1 MLLLKN
7 YLKEPFDCKCG
18 RTHCAGTKA
27 IYVGPGAVRNLP
39 LLLNDCAFAGR
50 GLIVG
55 DDNTFAVAGDT
66 VNRILNLANRP
77 FERLTLPAAK
87 NSNKVKADF
96 KTLQMIAKVLKNDF
110 QWAIA
115 VGSGTINDLVKIA
128 AYQANVPYI
137 VIATASSM
145 DGYLSANAAYL
156 KNGVKLQVT
165 SLCPPVGVIADN
177 SFLKTAPAELVRSG
191 LGDCLGKVVS
201 LMEWQLNSFVS
212 NELYCD
218 KISRLV
224 KTELKKLLETARTH
238 PLDSEEFN
246 AALIKMLLISGLAMQ
261 LNGNSAPASG
271 GEHWISHAI
280 VMYHFAKYGDVK
292 TLHGLEVAVG
302 AALLMEQYRKFFRSR
317 KVKKLHAI
325 DVDHYQECSRDWAGL
340 KIDTDP
346 VAKQKIEHL
355 SQHHARLAGLAQPE
369 FRRSVAGLL
378 ELMDPVKKLYRKFE
392 LPAEFKDLG
401 ITDEDAAFIQK
412 NAKVIRNRVSII
424 DVSALLI

>member
-27 IYVGPGAVRNLP
+27 IYIGPGAVRNLA

-50 GLIVG
+50 GLVVG
-55 DDNTFAVAGDT
+55 DDNTFAVAGET

-87 NSNKVKADF
+87 NSSKVKPDY

-110 QWAIA
+110 QWVIA
-115 VGSGTINDLVKIA
+115 VGSGTVNDLVKIA
-128 AYQANVPYI
+128 ADQANIPYI

-165 SLCPPVGVIADN
+165 NLCPPVGVIADSN
-177 SFLKTAPAELVRSG
+177 FLKTAPAELVRSG
-191 LGDCLGKVVS
+191 LGDCLGKAVS
-201 LMEWQLNSFVS
+201 LLEWQLNNAVS
-212 NELYCD
+212 NEVYCD

-224 KTELKKLLETARTH
+224 KSELKQLLEIARTQT
-238 PLDSEEFN
+238 LDSEEFN
-246 AALIKMLLISGLAMQ
+246 AALIKMLLVSGLAMQ

-302 AALLMEQYRKFFRSR
+302 SALLMEQYRKFFRGR
-317 KVKKLHAI
+317 KVKKLREV
-325 DVDHYQECSRDWAGL
+325 DVEHYQNCSRDWAGL
-340 KIDTDP
+340 KVDTDNI
-346 VAKQKIEHL
+346 VKQKIEHL
-355 SQHHARLAGLAQPE
+355 TRHHQNFTVLTTPA
-369 FRRSVAGLL
+369 FRRSAAGLL
-378 ELMDPVKKLYRKFE
+378 ELIDPIKKLYRKFE

-401 ITDEDAAFIQK
+401 ITDEDAAFILQ

-424 DVSALLI
+424 DVNALLV

>member
-27 IYVGPGAVRNLP
+27 IYIGPGAVRNLA

-50 GLIVG
+50 GLVVG
-55 DDNTFAVAGDT
+55 DDNTFAVAGET

-87 NSNKVKADF
+87 NSSKVKPDY

-110 QWAIA
+110 QWVIA
-115 VGSGTINDLVKIA
+115 VGSGTVNDLVKIA
-128 AYQANVPYI
+128 ADQANIPYI

-165 SLCPPVGVIADN
+165 NLCPPVGVIADSN
-177 SFLKTAPAELVRSG
+177 FLKTAPAELVRSG
-191 LGDCLGKVVS
+191 LGDCLGKAVS
-201 LMEWQLNSFVS
+201 LLEWQLNNAVS
-212 NELYCD
+212 NEVYCD

-224 KTELKKLLETARTH
+224 KSELKQLLEIARTQT
-238 PLDSEEFN
+238 LDSEEFN
-246 AALIKMLLISGLAMQ
+246 AALIKMLLVSGLAMQ

-302 AALLMEQYRKFFRSR
+302 SALLMQEYRKFFRGR
-317 KVKKLHAI
+317 KVKKLREV
-325 DVDHYQECSRDWAGL
+325 DVEHYQNCSRDWAGL
-340 KIDTDP
+340 KVDTDNI
-346 VAKQKIEHL
+346 VKQKIEHL
-355 SQHHARLAGLAQPE
+355 TRHHQNFTVLTTPA
-369 FRRSVAGLL
+369 FRRSAAGLL
-378 ELMDPVKKLYRKFE
+378 ELIDPIKKLYRKFE
-392 LPAEFKDLG
+392 LPAEFMDLG
-401 ITDEDAAFIQK
+401 ITDEDAAFILQ

-424 DVSALLI
+424 DVNALLV

>member
-39 LLLNDCAFAGR
+39 LLLTDCAFAGR
-50 GLIVG
+50 GLVVG
-55 DDNTFAVAGDT
+55 DDNTFAVAGDA

-77 FERLTLPAAK
+77 FERLTLPVAK
-87 NSNKVKADF
+87 NCTKVKADY
-96 KTLQMIAKVLKNDF
+96 KSLQMIAKVLKNDF

-128 AYQANVPYI
+128 AYQANIPYI
-137 VIATASSM
+137 VVATASSM

-165 SLCPPVGVIADN
+165 DLCPPVGVIAD
-177 SFLKTAPAELVRSG
+177 SQFLKTAPAELVRSG

-201 LMEWQLNSFVS
+201 LLEWQLNNTVS
-212 NELYCD
+212 NEIYCD

-224 KTELKKLLETARTH
+224 KTELKKLLEVAQNNT
-238 PLDSEEFN
+238 LDSEEFS
-246 AALIKMLLISGLAMQ
+246 AALIKMLLVSGLAMQ

-302 AALLMEQYRKFFRSR
+302 SALLMQEYRKFFRGR
-317 KVKKLHAI
+317 KVKKLREI
-325 DVDHYQECSRDWAGL
+325 NVEDYRNCGRDWAGL
-340 KIDTDP
+340 KIDTAGI
-346 VAKQKIEHL
+346 VQQKIEHL
-355 SQHHARLAGLAQPE
+355 TRHHQNFSALAAPE
-369 FRRSVAGLL
+369 FRRSAAGLL
-378 ELMDPVKKLYRKFE
+378 ELMDPIKKLYRKFE

-401 ITDEDAAFIQK
+401 ITDEDAAFILQ
-412 NAKVIRNRVSII
+412 NAKVIRSRFSII
-424 DVSALLI
+424 DVNTILI

>member
-27 IYVGPGAVRNLP
+27 IYAGSGAVRNLP
-39 LLLNDCAFAGR
+39 LLLNDCAVSGR
-50 GLIVG
+50 GLVVG
-55 DDNTFAVAGDT
+55 DDNTFAVAGEA

-87 NSNKVKADF
+87 NSDKVKADY
-96 KTLQMIAKVLKNDF
+96 KTLQMIAKILKNDF
-110 QWAIA
+110 RWAIA

-128 AYQANVPYI
+128 AHQANIPYL

-156 KNGVKLQVT
+156 KNGVKLQI
-165 SLCPPVGVIADN
+165 SNLCPPAGVIADSN
-177 SFLKTAPAELVRSG
+177 FLRTAPAELVRSG

-201 LMEWQLNSFVS
+201 LMEWQLNNCVS
-212 NELYCD
+212 DEVYCD

-224 KTELKKLLETARTH
+224 KTELKKLLETAQTH
-238 PLDSEEFN
+238 SLDSEEFN

-280 VMYHFAKYGDVK
+280 VMYHVAKYGDVK
-292 TLHGLEVAVG
+292 TLHGLEVAAG
-302 AALLMEQYRKFFRSR
+302 AALLMQEYRKFFRSR
-317 KVKKLHAI
+317 KVKKLHDL
-325 DVDHYQECSRDWAGL
+325 DVDHYQQCSRDWAGL
-340 KIDTDP
+340 KIDTD
-346 VAKQKIEHL
+346 AITKQKIEHL
-355 SQHHARLAGLAQPE
+355 SQHHSRLADLAEPE

-378 ELMDPVKKLYRKFE
+378 ELIDPVKKLYRKFE
-392 LPAEFKDLG
+392 LPAELKDLG
-401 ITDEDAAFIQK
+401 ITEEDAAFILQ
-412 NAKVIRNRVSII
+412 NAKVIRSRVSII
-424 DVSALLI
+424 DVNTLLV